1 MKCALTVQ
9 VVEAMKCVLTV
20 QVAEAMKC
28 ALTVQVAEAMKCAYI
43 ILVMA
48 GYWMTEALPLPIT
61 SMIPMVRILR
71 LYIVHPL
78 L

>member
-1 MKCALTVQ
+1 MF
-9 VVEAMKCVLTV
+9 LTV

-28 ALTVQVAEAMKCAYI
+28 ALTVQVAEAMKCSLTVQVAEAMKCAYI

-61 SMIPMVRILR
+61 SMIPMVRNFR
-71 LYIVHPL
+71 LNTVHPFL
-78 L
+78 

>member
-9 VVEAMKCVLTV
+9 VVEVMKL
-20 QVAEAMKC
+20 MC
-28 ALTVQVAEAMKCAYI
+28 ALTVQVTEAMKCAYI

-61 SMIPMVRILR
+61 SMIPMVRNLR
-71 LYIVHPL
+71 LYTVHPFF
-78 L
+78 